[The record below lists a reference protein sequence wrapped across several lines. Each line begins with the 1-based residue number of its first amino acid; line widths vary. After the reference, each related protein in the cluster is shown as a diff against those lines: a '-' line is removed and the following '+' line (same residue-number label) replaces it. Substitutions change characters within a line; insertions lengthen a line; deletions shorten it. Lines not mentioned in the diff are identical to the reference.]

1 MLVPLLALAPAAL
14 ALSTHSSSTY
24 SYYGCY
30 AETTQVEGSDH
41 SRALAGGVNQVEP
54 DMTIPKCLDFCSRGT
69 NYRYAGLEWS
79 KECWCSQ
86 SLSGIAARLDDG
98 QCDFPC
104 GGNNSL
110 ACGGSLK
117 LSVYKRSGAA
127 GASAP
132 LALLLGGLAGAVC
145 L

>member
-79 KECWCSQ
+79 K
-86 SLSGIAARLDDG
+86 
-98 QCDFPC
+98 
-104 GGNNSL
+104 
-110 ACGGSLK
+110 ACGGGLLVTGRQVKSPDLQEREK
-117 LSVYKRSGAA
+117 ADSG
-127 GASAP
+127 SAV
-132 LALLLGGLAGAVC
+132 LQST
-145 L
+145 